1 MNKVLGNKKSTC
13 PIYFTGNYPV
23 YAAGN
28 RADHMVFILFLFFR
42 NARS

>member
-1 MNKVLGNKKSTC
+1 MNKVLGNKKALAL
-13 PIYFTGNYPV
+13 YFTGNYPV